1 MPKKQKSPIFAGNIF
16 ISMMNKTFVSLVL
29 SLLLSLS
36 AHAQQDRK
44 ALRDSLKLAVE
55 ALAYHPDSVDLR
67 LRKAAWNMQLGEWQY
82 AKDEYDW
89 VISRHPDHLAARY
102 YRAYAN
108 MQLRRYNFARLDY
121 ENVLRVVPG
130 NLDARLG
137 LALLNQKDHHYTE
150 AMDGVNLL
158 IASYPDSAT
167 AWAARAGIEKER
179 DMKELAVYDY
189 GEALRREP
197 DNRDWLLARADL
209 LIALHRY
216 NEARKD
222 LDRLVALGV
231 SRGQLRDMYR
241 QTKE

>member
-1 MPKKQKSPIFAGNIF
+1 MKKRTFAALALG
-16 ISMMNKTFVSLVL
+16 
-29 SLLLSLS
+29 LLLGLS
-36 AHAQQDRK
+36 AQAQEDRK
-44 ALRDSLKLAVE
+44 ALRDSLKQAMEELS
-55 ALAYHPDSVDLR
+55 YHPDSVELR

-89 VISRHPDHLAARY
+89 VISHHPDNLAARY

-108 MQLRRYNFARLDY
+108 TQLRRYNFARLDY

-130 NLDARLG
+130 NFDARLG

-150 AMDGVNLL
+150 AMDGMNLL
-158 IASYPDSAT
+158 VSSYPDSAT

-189 GEALRREP
+189 GEALLREP

-209 LIALHRY
+209 LIALRRY
-216 NEARKD
+216 EEARKD
-222 LDRLVALGV
+222 LDRLVEIGV
-231 SRGQLRDMYR
+231 ARGELREMYR
-241 QTKE
+241 KAKR

>member
-1 MPKKQKSPIFAGNIF
+1 MKKRIFAALALG
-16 ISMMNKTFVSLVL
+16 
-29 SLLLSLS
+29 LLLGLS
-36 AHAQQDRK
+36 VQAQEDRK
-44 ALRDSLKLAVE
+44 ALRDSLKQAMEELS
-55 ALAYHPDSVDLR
+55 YHPDSVELR

-89 VISRHPDHLAARY
+89 VISHHPDNLAARY

-108 MQLRRYNFARLDY
+108 TQLRRYNFARLDY

-130 NLDARLG
+130 NFDARLG

-158 IASYPDSAT
+158 VSSYPDSAT

-209 LIALHRY
+209 LIALRRY
-216 NEARKD
+216 EEARKD
-222 LDRLVALGV
+222 LDRLVEIGV
-231 SRGQLRDMYR
+231 ARGELREMYR
-241 QTKE
+241 KAKR

>member
-1 MPKKQKSPIFAGNIF
+1 MKKR
-16 ISMMNKTFVSLVL
+16 TFVALALGLLMSLTMQ
-29 SLLLSLS
+29 
-36 AHAQQDRK
+36 AQEDRK
-44 ALRDSLKLAVE
+44 ALRDSLKQAMETLS
-55 ALAYHPDSVDLR
+55 YHPDSVDLR

-89 VISRHPDHLAARY
+89 VISHQPDNLAARY

-108 MQLRRYNFARLDY
+108 TQLRRYNFARLDY

-130 NLDARLG
+130 NFDARLG

-150 AMDGVNLL
+150 AMDGVNMLVS
-158 IASYPDSAT
+158 SYPDSAT

-197 DNRDWLLARADL
+197 NNRDWLLARADL
-209 LIALHRY
+209 LIALRRY
-216 NEARKD
+216 EEARKD
-222 LDRLVALGV
+222 LDRLVVLGV
-231 SRGQLRDMYR
+231 ARGELREMY
-241 QTKE
+241 KALP

>member
-1 MPKKQKSPIFAGNIF
+1 MKKR
-16 ISMMNKTFVSLVL
+16 TFVALALGLLMSLTMQ
-29 SLLLSLS
+29 
-36 AHAQQDRK
+36 AQEDRK
-44 ALRDSLKLAVE
+44 ALRDSLKQAMETLS
-55 ALAYHPDSVDLR
+55 YHPDSVDLR

-89 VISRHPDHLAARY
+89 VINRHPDHLAARY

-108 MQLRRYNFARLDY
+108 TQLRRYNFARLDY

-130 NLDARLG
+130 NFDARLG

-150 AMDGVNLL
+150 AMDGVNMLVS
-158 IASYPDSAT
+158 SYPDSAT

-209 LIALHRY
+209 LIALRRY
-216 NEARKD
+216 EEARKN
-222 LDRLVALGV
+222 LDRLVKLGV
-231 SRGQLRDMYR
+231 ARGELRKMYKALR
-241 QTKE
+241 

>member
-1 MPKKQKSPIFAGNIF
+1 MKKRTFAALALG
-16 ISMMNKTFVSLVL
+16 
-29 SLLLSLS
+29 LLLGLS
-36 AHAQQDRK
+36 AQAQEDRK
-44 ALRDSLKLAVE
+44 ALRDSLKQAMEELS
-55 ALAYHPDSVDLR
+55 YHPDSVELR

-89 VISRHPDHLAARY
+89 VISHHPDNLAARY

-108 MQLRRYNFARLDY
+108 TQLRRYNFARLDY

-130 NLDARLG
+130 NFDARLG

-150 AMDGVNLL
+150 AMDGMNLL
-158 IASYPDSAT
+158 VSSYPDSAT

-216 NEARKD
+216 EEARKD
-222 LDRLVALGV
+222 LDRLVEIGV
-231 SRGQLRDMYR
+231 ARGELREMYR
-241 QTKE
+241 KAKG

>member
-1 MPKKQKSPIFAGNIF
+1 MKKRIFAALALG
-16 ISMMNKTFVSLVL
+16 
-29 SLLLSLS
+29 LLLGLLVQ
-36 AHAQQDRK
+36 AQEDRK
-44 ALRDSLKLAVE
+44 ALRDSLKLAME
-55 ALAYHPDSVDLR
+55 QLSYHPDSVDLR

-89 VISRHPDHLAARY
+89 VISHHPDHLAARY

-108 MQLRRYNFARLDY
+108 TQLRRYNFARLDY

-130 NLDARLG
+130 NFDARLG

-158 IASYPDSAT
+158 VSSYPDSAT

-209 LIALHRY
+209 LIALRRY
-216 NEARKD
+216 EEARRD
-222 LDRLVALGV
+222 LDRLVEIGV
-231 SRGQLRDMYR
+231 ARGELRDMYR
-241 QTKE
+241 KAKG

>member
-1 MPKKQKSPIFAGNIF
+1 
-16 ISMMNKTFVSLVL
+16 MMNNRTFLVMAL
-29 SLLLSLS
+29 SLLLRLPSL
-36 AHAQQDRK
+36 AQEDRK
-44 ALRDSLKLAVE
+44 ALRDSLKLAME
-55 ALAYHPDSVDLR
+55 QLSYHPDSVDLR

-89 VISRHPDHLAARY
+89 VINHHPDNLAARY

-108 MQLRRYNFARLDY
+108 TQLRRYNFARLDY
-121 ENVLRVVPG
+121 ETVLRVVPG
-130 NLDARLG
+130 NFDARLG

-150 AMDGVNLL
+150 AMDGVNMLV
-158 IASYPDSAT
+158 STYPDSAT

-179 DMKELAVYDY
+179 DMKELAAYDY
-189 GEALRREP
+189 GEALRRQP

-209 LIALHRY
+209 LIALRRY

-241 QTKE
+241 QAKE

>member
-1 MPKKQKSPIFAGNIF
+1 MA
-16 ISMMNKTFVSLVL
+16 L
-29 SLLLSLS
+29 SLLLCLPSL
-36 AHAQQDRK
+36 AQEDRK
-44 ALRDSLKLAVE
+44 ALRDSLKLAME
-55 ALAYHPDSVDLR
+55 QLSYHPDSVDLR

-89 VISRHPDHLAARY
+89 VISHQPDNLAARY

-108 MQLRRYNFARLDY
+108 TQLRRYNFARLDY
-121 ENVLRVVPG
+121 ETVLRVVPG
-130 NLDARLG
+130 NFDARLG

-150 AMDGVNLL
+150 AMDGVNMLVS
-158 IASYPDSAT
+158 SYPDSAT
-167 AWAARAGIEKER
+167 AWAARAGIERER

-209 LIALHRY
+209 LIALRRY
-216 NEARKD
+216 EEARKD

-231 SRGQLRDMYR
+231 ARGELRKMYKALR
-241 QTKE
+241 

>member
-1 MPKKQKSPIFAGNIF
+1 MA
-16 ISMMNKTFVSLVL
+16 L
-29 SLLLSLS
+29 SLLLCLPSL
-36 AHAQQDRK
+36 AQEDRK
-44 ALRDSLKLAVE
+44 ALRDSLKQAMETLS
-55 ALAYHPDSVDLR
+55 YHPDSVDLR

-89 VISRHPDHLAARY
+89 VISHQPDNLAARY

-108 MQLRRYNFARLDY
+108 TQLRRYNFARLDY

-130 NLDARLG
+130 NFDARLG

-150 AMDGVNLL
+150 AMDGVNMLVS
-158 IASYPDSAT
+158 SYPDSAT

-197 DNRDWLLARADL
+197 NNRDWLLARADL
-209 LIALHRY
+209 LIALRRY
-216 NEARKD
+216 EEARKD
-222 LDRLVALGV
+222 LDRLVVLGV
-231 SRGQLRDMYR
+231 ARGELREMY
-241 QTKE
+241 KALP

>member
-1 MPKKQKSPIFAGNIF
+1 MKKRTFAALALG
-16 ISMMNKTFVSLVL
+16 
-29 SLLLSLS
+29 LLLGLS
-36 AHAQQDRK
+36 AQAQEDRK
-44 ALRDSLKLAVE
+44 ALCDSLKQAMEELS
-55 ALAYHPDSVDLR
+55 YHPDSVELR

-89 VISRHPDHLAARY
+89 VISHHPDNLAARY

-108 MQLRRYNFARLDY
+108 TQLRRYNFARLDY

-130 NLDARLG
+130 NFDARLG

-158 IASYPDSAT
+158 VSSYPDSAT

-209 LIALHRY
+209 LIALRRY
-216 NEARKD
+216 EEARRD
-222 LDRLVALGV
+222 LDRLVEIGV
-231 SRGQLRDMYR
+231 ARGELREMYR
-241 QTKE
+241 KAKE

>member
-1 MPKKQKSPIFAGNIF
+1 
-16 ISMMNKTFVSLVL
+16 MNNRTFLVMAL
-29 SLLLSLS
+29 SLLLRLPSL
-36 AHAQQDRK
+36 AQEDRK
-44 ALRDSLKLAVE
+44 ALRDSLKLAME
-55 ALAYHPDSVDLR
+55 QLSYHPDSVDLR

-89 VISRHPDHLAARY
+89 VINHHPDNLAARY

-108 MQLRRYNFARLDY
+108 TQLRRYNFARLDY
-121 ENVLRVVPG
+121 ETVLRVVPG
-130 NLDARLG
+130 NFDARLG

-150 AMDGVNLL
+150 AMDGVNMLV
-158 IASYPDSAT
+158 STYPDSAT

-179 DMKELAVYDY
+179 DMKELAAYDY

-209 LIALHRY
+209 LIALRRY

-241 QTKE
+241 QAKE

>member
-1 MPKKQKSPIFAGNIF
+1 
-16 ISMMNKTFVSLVL
+16 MMNNRTFLVMAL
-29 SLLLSLS
+29 SLLLRLPSL
-36 AHAQQDRK
+36 AQEDRK
-44 ALRDSLKLAVE
+44 ALRDSLKLAME
-55 ALAYHPDSVDLR
+55 QLSYHPDSVDLR

-89 VISRHPDHLAARY
+89 VINHHPDNLAARY

-108 MQLRRYNFARLDY
+108 TQLRRYNFARLDY
-121 ENVLRVVPG
+121 ETVLRVVPG
-130 NLDARLG
+130 NFDARLG

-150 AMDGVNLL
+150 AMDGVNMLV
-158 IASYPDSAT
+158 STYPDSAT

-179 DMKELAVYDY
+179 DMKELAAYDY
-189 GEALRREP
+189 GEALRRQP

-209 LIALHRY
+209 LIALRRY
-216 NEARKD
+216 DEARKD

-241 QTKE
+241 QAKE

>member
-1 MPKKQKSPIFAGNIF
+1 MA
-16 ISMMNKTFVSLVL
+16 L
-29 SLLLSLS
+29 SLLLRLPSL
-36 AHAQQDRK
+36 AQEDRK
-44 ALRDSLKLAVE
+44 ALRDSLKLAME
-55 ALAYHPDSVDLR
+55 QLSYHPDSVDLR

-82 AKDEYDW
+82 AKDEYDR
-89 VISRHPDHLAARY
+89 VINHHPDNLAARY

-108 MQLRRYNFARLDY
+108 TQLRRYNFARLDY
-121 ENVLRVVPG
+121 ETVLRVVPG
-130 NLDARLG
+130 NFDARLG

-150 AMDGVNLL
+150 AMDGVNMLV
-158 IASYPDSAT
+158 STYPDSAT

-179 DMKELAVYDY
+179 DMKELAAYDY
-189 GEALRREP
+189 GEALRRQP

-209 LIALHRY
+209 LIALRRY
-216 NEARKD
+216 DEARKD

>member
-1 MPKKQKSPIFAGNIF
+1 
-16 ISMMNKTFVSLVL
+16 MNNRTFLVMAL
-29 SLLLSLS
+29 SLLLRLPSL
-36 AHAQQDRK
+36 AQEDRK
-44 ALRDSLKLAVE
+44 ALRDSLKLAME
-55 ALAYHPDSVDLR
+55 QLSYHPDSVDLR

-89 VISRHPDHLAARY
+89 VINHHPDNLAARY

-108 MQLRRYNFARLDY
+108 TQLRRYNFARLDY
-121 ENVLRVVPG
+121 ETVLRVVPG
-130 NLDARLG
+130 NFDARLG

-150 AMDGVNLL
+150 AMDGVNMLV
-158 IASYPDSAT
+158 STYPDSAT

-179 DMKELAVYDY
+179 DMKELAAYDY
-189 GEALRREP
+189 GEALRRQP

-241 QTKE
+241 QAKE

>member
-1 MPKKQKSPIFAGNIF
+1 MKKRIFAALALG
-16 ISMMNKTFVSLVL
+16 
-29 SLLLSLS
+29 LLLGLS
-36 AHAQQDRK
+36 VQAQEDCK
-44 ALRDSLKLAVE
+44 ALRDSLKQAMEELS
-55 ALAYHPDSVDLR
+55 YHPDSVELR

-89 VISRHPDHLAARY
+89 VISHHPDNLAARY

-108 MQLRRYNFARLDY
+108 TQLRRYNFARLDY

-130 NLDARLG
+130 NFDARLG

-158 IASYPDSAT
+158 VSSYPDSAT

-209 LIALHRY
+209 LIALRRY
-216 NEARKD
+216 EEARKD
-222 LDRLVALGV
+222 LDRLVEIGV
-231 SRGQLRDMYR
+231 ARGELREMYR
-241 QTKE
+241 KAKR

>member
-1 MPKKQKSPIFAGNIF
+1 MA
-16 ISMMNKTFVSLVL
+16 L
-29 SLLLSLS
+29 SLLLCLPSL
-36 AHAQQDRK
+36 AQEDRK
-44 ALRDSLKLAVE
+44 AMRDSLKLAME
-55 ALAYHPDSVDLR
+55 QLSYHPDSVDLR

-89 VISRHPDHLAARY
+89 VIGHHPDNLAARY

-108 MQLRRYNFARLDY
+108 TQLRRYNFARLDY
-121 ENVLRVVPG
+121 ETVLRVVPG
-130 NLDARLG
+130 NFDARLG

-150 AMDGVNLL
+150 AMDGVNMLVS
-158 IASYPDSAT
+158 SYPDSAT

-209 LIALHRY
+209 LIALRRY
-216 NEARKD
+216 EEARKN
-222 LDRLVALGV
+222 LDRRVKLGV
-231 SRGQLRDMYR
+231 ARGELRKMYKALR
-241 QTKE
+241 

>member
-1 MPKKQKSPIFAGNIF
+1 MA
-16 ISMMNKTFVSLVL
+16 L
-29 SLLLSLS
+29 SLLLCLPSL
-36 AHAQQDRK
+36 AQEDRK
-44 ALRDSLKLAVE
+44 ALRDSLKLAME
-55 ALAYHPDSVDLR
+55 QLSYHPDSVDLR

-89 VISRHPDHLAARY
+89 VIGHHPDNLAARY

-108 MQLRRYNFARLDY
+108 TQLRRYNFARLDY

-130 NLDARLG
+130 NFDARLG

-150 AMDGVNLL
+150 AMDGVNMLVS
-158 IASYPDSAT
+158 SYPDSAT
-167 AWAARAGIEKER
+167 AWTARAGIEKER

-209 LIALHRY
+209 LIALRRY
-216 NEARKD
+216 EDARKD
-222 LDRLVALGV
+222 LDRLVKLGV
-231 SRGQLRDMYR
+231 ARGELREMYKALR
-241 QTKE
+241 

>member
-1 MPKKQKSPIFAGNIF
+1 
-16 ISMMNKTFVSLVL
+16 MNNRTFLVMAL
-29 SLLLSLS
+29 SLLLCLPSL
-36 AHAQQDRK
+36 AQEDRK
-44 ALRDSLKLAVE
+44 ALRDSLKLAME
-55 ALAYHPDSVDLR
+55 QLSYHPDSVDLR

-89 VISRHPDHLAARY
+89 VIGHHPDNLAARY

-108 MQLRRYNFARLDY
+108 TQLRRYNFARLDY

-130 NLDARLG
+130 NFDARLG

-150 AMDGVNLL
+150 AMDGVNMLVS
-158 IASYPDSAT
+158 SYPDSAT

-209 LIALHRY
+209 LIALRRY
-216 NEARKD
+216 EDARKD
-222 LDRLVALGV
+222 LDRLVKLGV
-231 SRGQLRDMYR
+231 ARGELREMYKALR
-241 QTKE
+241 

>member
-1 MPKKQKSPIFAGNIF
+1 MA
-16 ISMMNKTFVSLVL
+16 L
-29 SLLLSLS
+29 SLLLCLPSL
-36 AHAQQDRK
+36 AQEDRK
-44 ALRDSLKLAVE
+44 AMRDSLKLAME
-55 ALAYHPDSVDLR
+55 TLSYHPDSVDLR

-89 VISRHPDHLAARY
+89 VISHQPDNLAARY

-108 MQLRRYNFARLDY
+108 TQLRRYNFARLDY

-130 NLDARLG
+130 NFDARLG

-150 AMDGVNLL
+150 AMDGVNMLVS
-158 IASYPDSAT
+158 SYPDSAT

-197 DNRDWLLARADL
+197 NNRDWLLARADL
-209 LIALHRY
+209 LIALRRY
-216 NEARKD
+216 EEARKD
-222 LDRLVALGV
+222 LDRLVVLGV
-231 SRGQLRDMYR
+231 ARGELREMY
-241 QTKE
+241 KALP

>member
-1 MPKKQKSPIFAGNIF
+1 MKNR
-16 ISMMNKTFVSLVL
+16 TFVALALGLLMSLTMQ
-29 SLLLSLS
+29 
-36 AHAQQDRK
+36 AQEDRK
-44 ALRDSLKLAVE
+44 ALRDSLKQAMETLS
-55 ALAYHPDSVDLR
+55 YHPDSVDLR

-89 VISRHPDHLAARY
+89 VISHQPDNLAARY

-108 MQLRRYNFARLDY
+108 TQLRRYNFARLDY

-130 NLDARLG
+130 NFDARLG

-150 AMDGVNLL
+150 AMDGVNMLVS
-158 IASYPDSAT
+158 SYPDSAT
-167 AWAARAGIEKER
+167 AWAARAGIERER

-197 DNRDWLLARADL
+197 NNRDWLLARADL
-209 LIALHRY
+209 LIALRRY
-216 NEARKD
+216 EEARKD

-231 SRGQLRDMYR
+231 ARGELREMY
-241 QTKE
+241 KALP

>member
-1 MPKKQKSPIFAGNIF
+1 MKKR
-16 ISMMNKTFVSLVL
+16 TFVALALGLLMSLTMQ
-29 SLLLSLS
+29 
-36 AHAQQDRK
+36 AQEDRK
-44 ALRDSLKLAVE
+44 ALRDSLKQAMETLS
-55 ALAYHPDSVDLR
+55 YHPDSVDLR

-89 VISRHPDHLAARY
+89 VISHQPDNLAARY

-108 MQLRRYNFARLDY
+108 TQLRRYNFARLDY

-130 NLDARLG
+130 NFDARLG

-150 AMDGVNLL
+150 AMDGVNMLVS
-158 IASYPDSAT
+158 SYPDSAT

-197 DNRDWLLARADL
+197 NNRDWLLARADL
-209 LIALHRY
+209 LIALRRY
-216 NEARKD
+216 EEARKD

-231 SRGQLRDMYR
+231 ARGELREMY
-241 QTKE
+241 KALP

>member
-1 MPKKQKSPIFAGNIF
+1 MA
-16 ISMMNKTFVSLVL
+16 L
-29 SLLLSLS
+29 SLLLCLPSL
-36 AHAQQDRK
+36 AQEDRK
-44 ALRDSLKLAVE
+44 ALRDSLKLAME
-55 ALAYHPDSVDLR
+55 QLSYHPDSVDLR

-89 VISRHPDHLAARY
+89 VISHQPDNLAARY

-108 MQLRRYNFARLDY
+108 TQLRRYNFARLDY

-130 NLDARLG
+130 NFDARLG

-150 AMDGVNLL
+150 AMDGVNMLVS
-158 IASYPDSAT
+158 SYPDSAT

-197 DNRDWLLARADL
+197 NNRDWLLARADL
-209 LIALHRY
+209 LIALRRY
-216 NEARKD
+216 EEARKD
-222 LDRLVALGV
+222 LDRLVVLGV
-231 SRGQLRDMYR
+231 ARGELREMYKALR
-241 QTKE
+241 

>member
-1 MPKKQKSPIFAGNIF
+1 MKKR
-16 ISMMNKTFVSLVL
+16 TFVALALGLLMSLTMQ
-29 SLLLSLS
+29 
-36 AHAQQDRK
+36 AQEDRK
-44 ALRDSLKLAVE
+44 ALRDSLKQAMETLS
-55 ALAYHPDSVDLR
+55 YHPDSVDLR

-89 VISRHPDHLAARY
+89 VISHQPDNLAARY

-108 MQLRRYNFARLDY
+108 TQLRRYNFARLDY

-130 NLDARLG
+130 NFDARLG

-150 AMDGVNLL
+150 AMDGVNMLVS
-158 IASYPDSAT
+158 SYPDSAT

-209 LIALHRY
+209 LIALRRY
-216 NEARKD
+216 EEARKD
-222 LDRLVALGV
+222 LDRLVVLGV
-231 SRGQLRDMYR
+231 ARGELREMY
-241 QTKE
+241 KALP

>member
-1 MPKKQKSPIFAGNIF
+1 MKKR
-16 ISMMNKTFVSLVL
+16 TFVALALGLLMSLTMQ
-29 SLLLSLS
+29 
-36 AHAQQDRK
+36 AQEDRK
-44 ALRDSLKLAVE
+44 ALRDSLKQAMETLS
-55 ALAYHPDSVDLR
+55 YHPDSVDLR

-89 VISRHPDHLAARY
+89 VISHQPDNLAARY

-108 MQLRRYNFARLDY
+108 TQLRRYNFARLDY

-130 NLDARLG
+130 NFDARLG

-150 AMDGVNLL
+150 AMDGVNMLVS
-158 IASYPDSAT
+158 SYPDSAT

-197 DNRDWLLARADL
+197 NNRDWLLARADL
-209 LIALHRY
+209 LIALRRY
-216 NEARKD
+216 EEARKD
-222 LDRLVALGV
+222 LDRLVKLGV
-231 SRGQLRDMYR
+231 ARGELRKMYKALR
-241 QTKE
+241 

>member
-1 MPKKQKSPIFAGNIF
+1 MKKRTFAALALG
-16 ISMMNKTFVSLVL
+16 
-29 SLLLSLS
+29 LLLGLS
-36 AHAQQDRK
+36 AQAQEDRK
-44 ALRDSLKLAVE
+44 ALRDSLKQAMEELS
-55 ALAYHPDSVDLR
+55 YHPDSVELR

-89 VISRHPDHLAARY
+89 VISHHPDNLAARY

-108 MQLRRYNFARLDY
+108 TQLRRYNFARLDY

-130 NLDARLG
+130 NFDARLG

-158 IASYPDSAT
+158 VSSYPDSAT

-209 LIALHRY
+209 LIALRRY
-216 NEARKD
+216 EEARRD
-222 LDRLVALGV
+222 LDRLVEIGV
-231 SRGQLRDMYR
+231 ARGELREMYR
-241 QTKE
+241 KAKE

>member
-1 MPKKQKSPIFAGNIF
+1 MA
-16 ISMMNKTFVSLVL
+16 L
-29 SLLLSLS
+29 SLLLCLPSL
-36 AHAQQDRK
+36 AQEDRK
-44 ALRDSLKLAVE
+44 ALRDSLKLAME
-55 ALAYHPDSVDLR
+55 QLSYHPDSVDLR

-89 VISRHPDHLAARY
+89 VIGHHPDNLAARY

-108 MQLRRYNFARLDY
+108 TQLRRYNFARLDY

-130 NLDARLG
+130 NFDARLG

-150 AMDGVNLL
+150 ALDGVNMLVS
-158 IASYPDSAT
+158 SYPDSAT

-209 LIALHRY
+209 LIALRRY
-216 NEARKD
+216 EDARKD
-222 LDRLVALGV
+222 LDRLVKLGV
-231 SRGQLRDMYR
+231 ARGELREMYKALR
-241 QTKE
+241 

>member
-1 MPKKQKSPIFAGNIF
+1 
-16 ISMMNKTFVSLVL
+16 MNNRTFLVMAL
-29 SLLLSLS
+29 SLLLRLPSL
-36 AHAQQDRK
+36 AQEDRK
-44 ALRDSLKLAVE
+44 TLRDSLKLAME
-55 ALAYHPDSVDLR
+55 QLSYHPDSVDLR

-89 VISRHPDHLAARY
+89 VINHHPDNLAARY

-108 MQLRRYNFARLDY
+108 TQLRRYNFARLDY
-121 ENVLRVVPG
+121 ETVLRVVPG
-130 NLDARLG
+130 NFDARLG

-150 AMDGVNLL
+150 AMDGVNMLV
-158 IASYPDSAT
+158 STYPDSAT

-179 DMKELAVYDY
+179 DMKELAAYDY

-209 LIALHRY
+209 LIALRRY
-216 NEARKD
+216 DEARKD

-241 QTKE
+241 QAKE

>member
-1 MPKKQKSPIFAGNIF
+1 
-16 ISMMNKTFVSLVL
+16 MMNNRTFLVMAL
-29 SLLLSLS
+29 SLLLRLPSL
-36 AHAQQDRK
+36 AQEDRK
-44 ALRDSLKLAVE
+44 ALRDSLKLAME
-55 ALAYHPDSVDLR
+55 QLSYHPDSVDLR

-89 VISRHPDHLAARY
+89 VINHHPDNLAARY

-108 MQLRRYNFARLDY
+108 TQLRRYNFARLDY
-121 ENVLRVVPG
+121 ETVLRVVPG
-130 NLDARLG
+130 NFDARLG

-150 AMDGVNLL
+150 AMDGVNMLV
-158 IASYPDSAT
+158 STYPDSAT

-179 DMKELAVYDY
+179 DMKELAAYDY

-209 LIALHRY
+209 LIALRRY

-241 QTKE
+241 QAKE

>member
-1 MPKKQKSPIFAGNIF
+1 MKKRTFAALALG
-16 ISMMNKTFVSLVL
+16 
-29 SLLLSLS
+29 LLLGLS
-36 AHAQQDRK
+36 AQAQEDRK
-44 ALRDSLKLAVE
+44 ALRDSLKQAMEELS
-55 ALAYHPDSVDLR
+55 YHPDSVELR

-89 VISRHPDHLAARY
+89 VISHHPDNLAARY

-108 MQLRRYNFARLDY
+108 TQLRRYNFARLDY

-130 NLDARLG
+130 NFDARLG

-158 IASYPDSAT
+158 VFSYPDSAT

-189 GEALRREP
+189 GEALHREP
-197 DNRDWLLARADL
+197 YNRDWLLARADL
-209 LIALHRY
+209 LIALRRY
-216 NEARKD
+216 EEARKD
-222 LDRLVALGV
+222 LDRLVEIGV
-231 SRGQLRDMYR
+231 ARGELREMYR
-241 QTKE
+241 KAKG

>member
-1 MPKKQKSPIFAGNIF
+1 
-16 ISMMNKTFVSLVL
+16 MMNNRTFLVMAL
-29 SLLLSLS
+29 SLLLRLPSL
-36 AHAQQDRK
+36 AQEDRK
-44 ALRDSLKLAVE
+44 ALRDSLKLAME
-55 ALAYHPDSVDLR
+55 QLSYHPDSVDLR

-89 VISRHPDHLAARY
+89 VINHHPDNLAARY

-108 MQLRRYNFARLDY
+108 TQLRRYNFARLDY
-121 ENVLRVVPG
+121 ETVLRVVPG
-130 NLDARLG
+130 NFDARLG

-150 AMDGVNLL
+150 AMDGVNMLV
-158 IASYPDSAT
+158 STYPDSAT

-179 DMKELAVYDY
+179 DMKELAAYDY
-189 GEALRREP
+189 GEALRRQP

-209 LIALHRY
+209 LIALRRY

>member
-1 MPKKQKSPIFAGNIF
+1 MKKRTFAALALG
-16 ISMMNKTFVSLVL
+16 
-29 SLLLSLS
+29 LLLGLS
-36 AHAQQDRK
+36 AQAQEDRK
-44 ALRDSLKLAVE
+44 ALRDSLKLAME
-55 ALAYHPDSVDLR
+55 ELSYHPDSVELR

-89 VISRHPDHLAARY
+89 VISHHPDNLAARY

-108 MQLRRYNFARLDY
+108 TQLRRYNFARLDY

-130 NLDARLG
+130 NFDARLG

-158 IASYPDSAT
+158 VSSYPDSAT

-209 LIALHRY
+209 LIALRRY
-216 NEARKD
+216 EEARKD

-231 SRGQLRDMYR
+231 ARGELREMYR
-241 QTKE
+241 KAKG

>member
-1 MPKKQKSPIFAGNIF
+1 MKKRIFAALALG
-16 ISMMNKTFVSLVL
+16 
-29 SLLLSLS
+29 LLLGLS
-36 AHAQQDRK
+36 VQAQEDRK
-44 ALRDSLKLAVE
+44 ALRDSLKLAME
-55 ALAYHPDSVDLR
+55 QLSYHPDSVDLR

-89 VISRHPDHLAARY
+89 VISHHPDHLAARY

-108 MQLRRYNFARLDY
+108 TQLRRYNFARLDY

-130 NLDARLG
+130 NFAARLG
-137 LALLNQKDHHYTE
+137 LALLNQQDHHYTE

-158 IASYPDSAT
+158 VSSYPDSAT

-209 LIALHRY
+209 LIALRRY
-216 NEARKD
+216 EEARRD
-222 LDRLVALGV
+222 LDQLVEIGV
-231 SRGQLRDMYR
+231 ARGELRDMYR
-241 QTKE
+241 KAKG